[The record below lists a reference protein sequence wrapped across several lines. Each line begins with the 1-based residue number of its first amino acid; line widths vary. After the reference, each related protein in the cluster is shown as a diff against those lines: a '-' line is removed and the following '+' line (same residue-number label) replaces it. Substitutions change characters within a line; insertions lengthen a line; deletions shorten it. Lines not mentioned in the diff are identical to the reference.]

1 MRGMSLQVGHPAPP
15 FEARSDDG
23 RPVSLGAL
31 RGQWVV
37 LYFYRR
43 ASTPGCSVEAQRF
56 EAALPELERL
66 GATVVGVS
74 TDTEARQAKFRD
86 SCGLSFPL
94 IPDGEKVLARRFG
107 VIGGLGG
114 LLGVA
119 ARETFL
125 IDPQGQ
131 LAQHWRNVNPIFHAG
146 EVVKELERRAGV
158 G

>member
-1 MRGMSLQVGHPAPP
+1 MSLQVGHPAPL

-23 RPVSLGAL
+23 RPVSLTGL

-37 LYFYRR
+37 LYFYPR
-43 ASTPGCSVEAQRF
+43 ASTPGCSIEAQRF
-56 EAALPELERL
+56 ESALPEFERL

-94 IPDGEKVLARRFG
+94 IPDGEKTLARRYG
-107 VIGGLGG
+107 VISGLGG
-114 LLGVA
+114 LLGLA

-125 IDPQGQ
+125 IDPAGV
-131 LAQHWRNVNPIFHAG
+131 LAHRWRSVNPHTHTA
-146 EVVKELERRAGV
+146 EVLTELERRLGLV
-158 G
+158 